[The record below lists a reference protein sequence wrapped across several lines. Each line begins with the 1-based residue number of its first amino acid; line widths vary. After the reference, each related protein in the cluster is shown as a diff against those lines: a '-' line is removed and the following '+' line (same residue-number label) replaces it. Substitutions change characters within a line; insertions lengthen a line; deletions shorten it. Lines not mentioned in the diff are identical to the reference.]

1 MTFTPVPVLRN
12 GQLEGLA
19 QDCPGFSDE
28 EERLIHDDR
37 KTIFIAGAS
46 AASQGRAAYCLGD
59 KGERV
64 WLPNCLTCFLNRI
77 DITTQQYE
85 RFDPREM
92 LIVHTTSI
100 NGDCW
105 SYRTGFDSHAASS
118 LLSCIKAMSPAQ
130 LAERVQLTLVPKG
143 RATFINMSTISSDQ
157 TGYCRVRVPD
167 ADVGRKLGYSE
178 QLDIISYFHL
188 SQTNGQAA
196 LNATPAVAA
205 ELEPT
210 PVEAEVIEAMAKPKR
225 PRRKSKAPAERQV

>member
-1 MTFTPVPVLRN
+1 MTFTPVPVLPN
-12 GQLEGLA
+12 GHLERLD
-19 QDCPGFSDE
+19 QDYPGFSDE

-59 KGERV
+59 NGEGV

-100 NGDCW
+100 NGECW
-105 SYRTGFDSHAASS
+105 SYRTGCDSHAASS

-130 LAERVQLTLVPKG
+130 LAERVQLTLVPKK
-143 RATFINMSTISSDQ
+143 RATFINASTISPDQ

-167 ADVGRKLGYSE
+167 ADVGRKLGYSK

-188 SQTNGQAA
+188 SQINAQAA
-196 LNATPAVAA
+196 LALTATPAVAA
-205 ELEPT
+205 EPEPT
-210 PVEAEVIEAMAKPKR
+210 PVEPEVT
-225 PRRKSKAPAERQV
+225 

>member
-1 MTFTPVPVLRN
+1 MTFTPVPVLPN
-12 GQLEGLA
+12 QQFEKLA
-19 QDCPGFSDE
+19 QDFAGFSDE
-28 EERLIHDDR
+28 EDRLTREDR

-59 KGERV
+59 DGERV

-85 RFDPREM
+85 NFDPREM

-130 LAERVQLTLVPKG
+130 LAERIQLTLVPKG
-143 RATFINMSTISSDQ
+143 RATFINVSTIAPDQ
-157 TGYCRVRVPD
+157 AGYIRVRVPD
-167 ADVGRKLGYSE
+167 ADVGRKLGYTE

-188 SQTNGQAA
+188 SQTNAQAA
-196 LNATPAVAA
+196 LTAFPAVPT
-205 ELEPT
+205 EPEPT
-210 PVEAEVIEAMAKPKR
+210 PVEAEVIEAIAKPKR
-225 PRRKSKAPAERQV
+225 PRRKSKAAARTAA